1 MSARRPLLVLATV
14 ALLATTTACTEEE
27 KPAETGRPVSPV
39 SVELSPDGVPEE
51 VPVGVVVSLSSA
63 PDEGRQWNEAAE
75 GARVAAYR
83 YQLGG
88 VDVPILARD
97 DAGTMKGAAE
107 AVRELVDEGVAGIVL
122 ATEGDHVSGAL
133 DAAAEAGVPVLM
145 PYAGGGDPAA
155 GSWSTGASQ
164 EQVGAALGAALD
176 AAGASQPALVDLGG
190 GDLPG
195 LPTDTTIRVRPGG
208 ANADLARN
216 AARAARGADAI
227 VVSGP
232 AELQAPLV
240 QALQSRDVQLPVF
253 LSDDAVS
260 PAFADTLARSGASLS
275 SPLTTAGLDTDD
287 VAALDSG
294 TSGAAVS
301 AYLAAVR
308 VTAEDGEVT
317 DFFDNEPFETVA
329 GAADVRSHDAV
340 VALVTAA
347 AAAAS
352 ADPADV
358 QEALASLTV
367 DHTDGA
373 AGPTLEFGSASTVA
387 ADSVVPLQATT
398 QDPGLRPVSLAG
410 TPRLYWFAAPTD

>member
-27 KPAETGRPVSPV
+27 TPAETGRPVSPV

-63 PDEGRQWNEAAE
+63 PDEGQQWSEAAE

-83 YQLGG
+83 YQLGD

-97 DAGTMKGAAE
+97 DAGTAKGGAE

-133 DAAAEAGVPVLM
+133 DAAAEVGVPVLM
-145 PYAGGGDPAA
+145 PYAGGGDPAT
-155 GSWSTGASQ
+155 GSWSTGASP
-164 EQVGAALGAALD
+164 EQVGNALGAALD
-176 AAGASQPALVDLGG
+176 AAGASQAALVDLGG

-195 LPTDTTIRVRPGG
+195 LPTDTTLRVRPGG

-301 AYLAAVR
+301 AWLAAVR

-367 DHTDGA
+367 DHSDGA
-373 AGPTLEFGSASTVA
+373 AGPTLDFGSSSTVA